1 MARRS
6 SGGIQAFL
14 PVLMV
19 AVLIFF
25 GIIFAPMIYGSAD
38 EAYNLT
44 ENDTYT
50 QDYDTATGFLKL
62 GLTWESVM
70 FTMFCIFLLVIG
82 LLAFTRRR

>member
-1 MARRS
+1 MARR
-6 SGGIQAFL
+6 GNGIHAFL
-14 PVLMV
+14 PVLLV

-25 GIIFAPMIYGSAD
+25 GIIFAPAIYGSAD

-50 QDYDTATGFLKL
+50 ADYDAATGFLKL
-62 GLTWESVM
+62 GLTWESVT